1 MPDERSSPMATTA
14 AVSQNIL
21 FSEAKKELFSPSSG
35 YRSLQ
40 ARLKAHWS
48 VGVIRDEITLEKVG
62 GARMVVFGCPRDKFS
77 VAEFTAL
84 RSYLEGG
91 GNVMVMLGEGGET
104 ELGTNVNF
112 LLEEF
117 GIALNNDSVTRMAY
131 HKFHHPKEALV
142 TNGVLNRELGRAAS
156 KSDHTHSDSVNT
168 TLSQKSLSFVYPFG
182 GTLTVQ
188 KPAVSLLS
196 SGSTSYPLCRPVA
209 AFCHSKNGHGRLL
222 VLGSAHLFSD
232 QYLDKE
238 ENGRL
243 QEVLWQ
249 LMTSDDITLNA
260 IDADDPEVSDYH
272 FLPETGQAAERVQS
286 CLQESEEVSYSFSF
300 LLFVCVYIECIFHLS
315 LL

>member
-117 GIALNNDSVTRMAY
+117 GIALNNGSYNTYIGTGTQFQHVLERGVPLCL
-131 HKFHHPKEALV
+131 HCSCLALIFPPRLSHE
-142 TNGVLNRELGRAAS
+142 NGVPQVPPP
-156 KSDHTHSDSVNT
+156 K
-168 TLSQKSLSFVYPFG
+168 G
-182 GTLTVQ
+182 G
-188 KPAVSLLS
+188 
-196 SGSTSYPLCRPVA
+196 SG
-209 AFCHSKNGHGRLL
+209 
-222 VLGSAHLFSD
+222 D
-232 QYLDKE
+232 
-238 ENGRL
+238 
-243 QEVLWQ
+243 
-249 LMTSDDITLNA
+249 
-260 IDADDPEVSDYH
+260 
-272 FLPETGQAAERVQS
+272 
-286 CLQESEEVSYSFSF
+286 
-300 LLFVCVYIECIFHLS
+300 
-315 LL
+315 